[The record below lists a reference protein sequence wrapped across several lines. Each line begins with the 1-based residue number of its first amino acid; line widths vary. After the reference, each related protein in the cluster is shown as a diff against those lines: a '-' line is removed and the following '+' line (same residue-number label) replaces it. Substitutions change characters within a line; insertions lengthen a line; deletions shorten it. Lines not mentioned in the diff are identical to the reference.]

1 MLLWLQGE
9 RVNVDTNSWDVSV
22 VLVWLNPVEVVT
34 ITNLEAIVTVQLQQT
49 SDGWVLTSHTLN
61 TGDGVTRLQNGAVPP
76 VRVVEWLLS
85 LPWVDDVVITAD
97 ERVTLDNPNQLLD
110 WVVEVQLQLV
120 GRGGDRLTTSELQD
134 VNQVLVGNLSELAA
148 LISIQVDVIDVQR
161 GSSQTALTNT
171 VTNSMWIRGVGIVP
185 AQVVQG
191 VELQVD
197 TDLVVLQSNQWQRQT
212 WVAAEPELQWNV
224 QSVHRSAAGNNLRG
238 QWLTTVA
245 IVVTSRT
252 TLVDQVGKLWDVT
265 DHLGVTS
272 LLAWLLS
279 QLVPDV
285 QPITVVL
292 VNALTTDLNLNVV
305 DDVVANPVQPTELST
320 RTIRALQLN
329 LWQSSLQVHAVNQIT
344 VTLNG
349 TSDLLAEVRSTVEW
363 VLNGLHS
370 EVSVSSVNNF
380 KNIYTLPFGIFM
392 KM

>member
-1 MLLWLQGE
+1 VLLWLQGK

-148 LISIQVDVIDVQR
+148 LISIQVDVINVQR

-171 VTNSMWIRGVGIVP
+171 VADSMWIRGVGVVP

-224 QSVHRSAAGNNLRG
+224 QSVHWGTAGNNLRG

-245 IVVTSRT
+245 VVVTSRT
-252 TLVDQVGKLWDVT
+252 TLVQQVSQLWDVT
-265 DHLGVTS
+265 NHLGVTG

-285 QPITVVL
+285 QPVTVVL
-292 VNALTTDLNLNVV
+292 VNTLTTNLNLNVV

-320 RTIRALQLN
+320 RTIRRLQLN
-329 LWQSSLQVHAVNQIT
+329 LWQSSLQVHAVDQIT
-344 VTLNG
+344 ITLNG

-363 VLNGLHS
+363 VLNGLHG
-370 EVSVSSVNNF
+370 EVGVSSINDLEKGNLWV
-380 KNIYTLPFGIFM
+380 TS
-392 KM
+392 